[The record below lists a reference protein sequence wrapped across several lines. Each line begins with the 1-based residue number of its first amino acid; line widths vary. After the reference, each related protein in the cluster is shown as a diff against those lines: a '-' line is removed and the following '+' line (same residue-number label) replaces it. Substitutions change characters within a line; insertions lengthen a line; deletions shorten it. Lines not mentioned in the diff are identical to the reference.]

1 MKKTVIIMAL
11 FFNSF
16 LFSYYQ
22 VGDTISIAD
31 QSYPLSV
38 CYGDY
43 LNDTLKLAD
52 FNSDITGEQ
61 DKVIFF
67 RFTASWWGPSCAE
80 VPYFDAFHF
89 IFENQPVVI
98 FENIDDL
105 NQPYSC
111 EEWGEFGEE
120 GIPILTT
127 DENSPYFFYLF
138 GNSYTWS
145 VVLGPDMVVKYSSP
159 GSIAP
164 DIIQNILNE
173 YNLGPVL
180 GDQNQDGLVDILD
193 AVQVINL
200 VLEGEYQI
208 SADLN
213 YDEIINIQDV
223 IILISIILE

>member
-1 MKKTVIIMAL
+1 
-11 FFNSF
+11 
-16 LFSYYQ
+16 
-22 VGDTISIAD
+22 
-31 QSYPLSV
+31 
-38 CYGDY
+38 
-43 LNDTLKLAD
+43 
-52 FNSDITGEQ
+52 
-61 DKVIFF
+61 
-67 RFTASWWGPSCAE
+67 
-80 VPYFDAFHF
+80 
-89 IFENQPVVI
+89 
-98 FENIDDL
+98 
-105 NQPYSC
+105 
-111 EEWGEFGEE
+111 
-120 GIPILTT
+120 
-127 DENSPYFFYLF
+127 
-138 GNSYTWS
+138 
-145 VVLGPDMVVKYSSP
+145 MVVKYSSP